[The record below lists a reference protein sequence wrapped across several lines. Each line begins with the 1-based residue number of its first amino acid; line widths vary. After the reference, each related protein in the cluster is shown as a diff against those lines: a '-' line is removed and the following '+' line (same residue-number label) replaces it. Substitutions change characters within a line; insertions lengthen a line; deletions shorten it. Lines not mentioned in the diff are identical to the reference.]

1 MCPCRSCQLALPRA
15 RVPKSVQQKKHI
27 EILMHVIGKT
37 ERYSLLQS
45 DSRSAVGA
53 SRGEGSLHNL
63 ICLAQRV
70 AVPGSVRIYSSS
82 FPISAHCGPQTKRLG
97 LHRFLFCSCPRRL
110 LLLLLLLQVL
120 QNTWFLAFSFLLAG
134 DRNPIQAWPT
144 HVLLRPLKRG
154 PTWVLL
160 RARSLPRRSPH
171 PRRLRRSKPL
181 SFGLA
186 VLTLLLE

>member
-1 MCPCRSCQLALPRA
+1 MCPCRSGQLALPRA

-27 EILMHVIGKT
+27 ENLMHVIGKT

-70 AVPGSVRIYSSS
+70 AVPGSVWIYSSS

-97 LHRFLFCSCPRRL
+97 LRRFRFCSCPRH
-110 LLLLLLLQVL
+110 LLLLLLQVL
-120 QNTWFLAFSFLLAG
+120 QSTWFRAFSFLLPG

-144 HVLLRPLKRG
+144 HVLLHPLKRG
-154 PTWVLL
+154 PTWALL
-160 RARSLPRRSPH
+160 RARSLPRRFPH
-171 PRRLRRSKPL
+171 PRLLRRSKPL